1 MMQHSK
7 GHYVHNTRITNI
19 YSLGNYI
26 TIAYSRTT
34 FKSYHLSRGPN
45 FNPQRVCPSH
55 HSLQI
60 YIDYYYFSTVP
71 MYVV

>member
-26 TIAYSRTT
+26 IIVNSRTT
-34 FKSYHLSRGPN
+34 FKSYHLSKEDPILTLRG
-45 FNPQRVCPSH
+45 SH
-55 HSLQI
+55 GLKLNMCH
-60 YIDYYYFSTVP
+60 V
-71 MYVV
+71 

>member
-26 TIAYSRTT
+26 IIAISLNRTIY
-34 FKSYHLSRGPN
+34 LED
-45 FNPQRVCPSH
+45 PS
-55 HSLQI
+55 LTLAG
-60 YIDYYYFSTVP
+60 FSWVKT
-71 MYVV
+71 